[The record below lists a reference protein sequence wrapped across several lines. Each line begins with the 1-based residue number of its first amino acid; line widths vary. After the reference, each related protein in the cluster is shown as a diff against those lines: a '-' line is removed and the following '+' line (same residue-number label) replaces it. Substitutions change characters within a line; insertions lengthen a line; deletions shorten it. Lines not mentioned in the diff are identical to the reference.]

1 MWLTYSKV
9 MCEASGSSKHSLKPS
24 FISGL
29 DVEVTLQALKSY
41 AGKVDK
47 KNETGATSIN
57 RKQFFRGL
65 KGIENVYTRHEPTLK
80 LLLQDFLQGRPLDGF
95 EGDNRLVNKAAPI
108 LVYIVGG
115 ITYQESKV
123 VHDLNQQ
130 HGTNIILGGCTLWN
144 SKSFID
150 YVVGLI

>member
-1 MWLTYSKV
+1 M
-9 MCEASGSSKHSLKPS
+9 
-24 FISGL
+24 
-29 DVEVTLQALKSY
+29 EVTLQALKSY